1 MKSNKQ
7 KLNKRFQEILSQYPK
22 YVSKEQMRIICHI
35 SKRKA
40 RYLLQSGLVPC
51 ENSGKLTRNYKIKTA
66 DVVKYLQDREELPE
80 KYKYEQSS
88 SNTRYIYSKLAELG
102 TDIESLSA
110 YYEELFKDYPDI
122 VTVADIAQMTG
133 FTRGSVTGWLKDK
146 KIKSFKI
153 KNVYRVPK
161 IYLLKFLVSNE
172 YRRLGIR
179 TEKQKL
185 DMEGL
190 MIWYREKQSQ

>member
-1 MKSNKQ
+1 VKSNKQ
-7 KLNKRFQEILSQYPK
+7 QLNKRFQEILSQYPK

-110 YYEELFKDYPDI
+110 YYEELFKDYLDI

>member
-7 KLNKRFQEILSQYPK
+7 QLNKRFQEILSQYPK

-122 VTVADIAQMTG
+122 VTVANIAQMTG

>member
-1 MKSNKQ
+1 VKSNKQ